1 MSDKCMKSEGHD
13 RCCCNCQNQRV
24 IFKHPWNNGDGKG
37 RVTDIMGY
45 GCATPDFELYGIQ

>member
-1 MSDKCMKSEGHD
+1 MKSEGHD